1 MSAGHEHSFAQTN
14 STRLKWALL
23 LTGSFLVAEVVGG
36 ILTGSLAL
44 ISDAAHMLTD
54 AVALAI
60 ALAAINIA
68 RRPTN
73 DRLTY
78 GYHRFEILAAA
89 FNAFLLFGVAFYI
102 LYAAYE
108 RLNQPAEIQSVGMLV
123 IAVLGLLVNLAS
135 MRLLAPAQGNSLNVK
150 GAYLEVWSDM
160 LGSLGVIVA
169 AIVIRFTGWAWV
181 DSLVAVLIGFWVLP
195 RTWILLRESLH
206 VLLEGVPKEI
216 QLAELRE
223 ALLGIPGVTGLH
235 DLHVVDHQRQDQPDQ
250 PSGLRPGPGRRR
262 GAAGHGEGAAARPLR
277 DRTQHPA
284 TGNLG
289 LRPGRGAAGLLKTVQ
304 RKRRPAGSSSVI
316 SRLRPWVRFDRWSA
330 SLSEPSL
337 IIRRRSL
344 AESAWARASS

>member
-169 AIVIRFTGWAWV
+169 AIVIRFTGWVWV

-195 RTWILLRESLH
+195 RAWILLRESLH
-206 VLLEGVPKEI
+206 VLLDGVPKEI

-235 DLHVVDHQRQDQPDQ
+235 DLHVWSITSGKVSLTSHLVYDPALVDAEALLGTVKALLHDRYEIEHSTLQLETSACAQ
-250 PSGLRPGPGRRR
+250 
-262 GAAGHGEGAAARPLR
+262 AEEPL
-277 DRTQHPA
+277 A
-284 TGNLG
+284 Y
-289 LRPGRGAAGLLKTVQ
+289 
-304 RKRRPAGSSSVI
+304 
-316 SRLRPWVRFDRWSA
+316 
-330 SLSEPSL
+330 
-337 IIRRRSL
+337 
-344 AESAWARASS
+344 

>member
-102 LYAAYE
+102 LYATYE

-135 MRLLAPAQGNSLNVK
+135 MPA
-150 GAYLEVWSDM
+150 GA
-160 LGSLGVIVA
+160 
-169 AIVIRFTGWAWV
+169 
-181 DSLVAVLIGFWVLP
+181 
-195 RTWILLRESLH
+195 
-206 VLLEGVPKEI
+206 
-216 QLAELRE
+216 
-223 ALLGIPGVTGLH
+223 
-235 DLHVVDHQRQDQPDQ
+235 
-250 PSGLRPGPGRRR
+250 GPGQQPERQGRLPGGLERHARLAGGDRRRYRDPFHRLGLGRLAGGGADRFLGPAAHLDPAAREPACVARR
-262 GAAGHGEGAAARPLR
+262 GAEGNPVGRAARSAAGDSRRDRAARPACGR
-277 DRTQHPA
+277 SPA
-284 TGNLG
+284 A
-289 LRPGRGAAGLLKTVQ
+289 R
-304 RKRRPAGSSSVI
+304 
-316 SRLRPWVRFDRWSA
+316 SA
-330 SLSEPSL
+330 
-337 IIRRRSL
+337 
-344 AESAWARASS
+344 

>member
-108 RLNQPAEIQSVGMLV
+108 SVGMLV

-216 QLAELRE
+216 PLAELRE

-235 DLHVVDHQRQDQPDQ
+235 DLHVWSITSGKISLTSHLVYDPALVDAEALLGTVKALLHDRYEIEHSTLQLETSACAQ
-250 PSGLRPGPGRRR
+250 
-262 GAAGHGEGAAARPLR
+262 AEEPL
-277 DRTQHPA
+277 A
-284 TGNLG
+284 Y
-289 LRPGRGAAGLLKTVQ
+289 
-304 RKRRPAGSSSVI
+304 
-316 SRLRPWVRFDRWSA
+316 
-330 SLSEPSL
+330 
-337 IIRRRSL
+337 
-344 AESAWARASS
+344 

>member
-150 GAYLEVWSDM
+150 GAYLEVWATCSARWGDRRRDRDPFHR
-160 LGSLGVIVA
+160 LGLGRLAGGGADRFLGPAAHLDPAAREPACVA
-169 AIVIRFTGWAWV
+169 
-181 DSLVAVLIGFWVLP
+181 
-195 RTWILLRESLH
+195 
-206 VLLEGVPKEI
+206 
-216 QLAELRE
+216 
-223 ALLGIPGVTGLH
+223 
-235 DLHVVDHQRQDQPDQ
+235 
-250 PSGLRPGPGRRR
+250 RR
-262 GAAGHGEGAAARPLR
+262 GAEGNPVGRAARSAAGDSRRDRAARPACGR
-277 DRTQHPA
+277 SPA
-284 TGNLG
+284 A
-289 LRPGRGAAGLLKTVQ
+289 R
-304 RKRRPAGSSSVI
+304 
-316 SRLRPWVRFDRWSA
+316 SA
-330 SLSEPSL
+330 
-337 IIRRRSL
+337 
-344 AESAWARASS
+344 

>member
-23 LTGSFLVAEVVGG
+23 LTGSFLVAEVGGG

-235 DLHVVDHQRQDQPDQ
+235 DLH
-250 PSGLRPGPGRRR
+250 
-262 GAAGHGEGAAARPLR
+262 
-277 DRTQHPA
+277 
-284 TGNLG
+284 
-289 LRPGRGAAGLLKTVQ
+289 
-304 RKRRPAGSSSVI
+304 
-316 SRLRPWVRFDRWSA
+316 
-330 SLSEPSL
+330 
-337 IIRRRSL
+337 
-344 AESAWARASS
+344 

>member
-195 RTWILLRESLH
+195 RTWILLREPACVARRGAEGNPVGRAARSAAGDSRRDRAADLH
-206 VLLEGVPKEI
+206 VWSITSGKISLTSHLVYDPA
-216 QLAELRE
+216 LVDAE
-223 ALLGIPGVTGLH
+223 ALLGTVKALLH
-235 DLHVVDHQRQDQPDQ
+235 DRYEIEHSTLQLETSACAQ
-250 PSGLRPGPGRRR
+250 
-262 GAAGHGEGAAARPLR
+262 AEEPL
-277 DRTQHPA
+277 A
-284 TGNLG
+284 Y
-289 LRPGRGAAGLLKTVQ
+289 
-304 RKRRPAGSSSVI
+304 
-316 SRLRPWVRFDRWSA
+316 
-330 SLSEPSL
+330 
-337 IIRRRSL
+337 
-344 AESAWARASS
+344 